1 MMDVIPI
8 PQLSDNYAYLVVD
21 PSTREAGVVDCAEAT
36 PVLAEVANRNVRL
49 RAILATHHHF
59 DHVGGNN
66 DLLAQ
71 CPDLRVY
78 GSADDAPKIPGITNR
93 VHDGNTV
100 EIGAMRGRVIMIPA
114 HTSGHVAY
122 WFAEERSVFT
132 GDTLF
137 AGGCGRLFEG
147 DAAQMMGSL
156 GKLAALPDDTSVYCG
171 HEYTQKNLEFA
182 VSLEP
187 GNRAATAKLAV
198 VRSLRAAGKPTVPS
212 TIADEK
218 ATNPFLRTSS
228 PELAASVRSRVPGLP
243 ANDPVALFA
252 AVRAL
257 KDRFRGDRP
266 LAM

>member
-8 PQLSDNYAYLVVD
+8 PQLSDNYAYLIID
-21 PSTREAGVVDCAEAT
+21 PTTREAGVVDCAEAAS
-36 PVLAEVANRNVRL
+36 VLAEVGKRDVHL
-49 RAILATHHHF
+49 RAVLATHHHF
-59 DHVGGNN
+59 DHVGGNT

-93 VHDGNTV
+93 MHDGDAV
-100 EIGAMRGRVIMIPA
+100 EIGALRGRVIMIPA

-122 WFAEERSVFT
+122 WFPEEASVFT

-156 GKLAALPDDTSVYCG
+156 GKLSELPDDTRVYCG
-171 HEYTQKNLEFA
+171 HEYTEKNLQFA
-182 VSLEP
+182 LTLEP
-187 GNRAATAKLAV
+187 GNAA
-198 VRSLRAAGKPTVPS
+198 LRARSDAVQALRRTGKPSIPS

-218 ATNPFLRTSS
+218 ATNPFLRTASA
-228 PELAASVRSRVPGLP
+228 ELATSVRARVADLP
-243 ANDPVALFA
+243 VGDPVAVFA

-257 KDRFRGDRP
+257 KDRF
-266 LAM
+266 